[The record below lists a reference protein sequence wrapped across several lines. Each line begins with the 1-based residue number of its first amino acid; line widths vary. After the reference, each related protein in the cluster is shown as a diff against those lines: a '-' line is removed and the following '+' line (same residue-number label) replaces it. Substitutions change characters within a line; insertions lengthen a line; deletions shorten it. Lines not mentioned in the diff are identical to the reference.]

1 MKRKK
6 ILIISVSVFALL
18 VGLLVAAPF
27 MFKGKIKAAVLK
39 AVNENLNAS
48 VDFEDVSI
56 SLFKNFPQAS
66 LTLENLKVVNVAP
79 FENDTL
85 TYIKELNLD
94 MSIKELFK
102 GENEA
107 MKINGIKLDGAY
119 LNFVS
124 NKDGIANFDIMKPS
138 TSENEESSGFNLAV
152 NYYEIKNS
160 HIKYVDEAS
169 GMSLELKD
177 FNHSGSGDLTAE
189 ESKLKT
195 LSSAKLSFE
204 FDKIK
209 YFDENELT
217 LDALIGINLK
227 TNTYTFLENNAVVSG
242 LPLVFDGFISL
253 LENGQDMAINFKT
266 PTSSFKNFLAVMPK
280 AYAKNLDIVQ
290 TSGDFTVI
298 GEVKGQNNDD
308 RIPNFKINIA
318 SDNASFK
325 YPDLPKGVDH
335 ITIKAEIN
343 NESGIID
350 DTYVMIDAFN
360 FRIDQDEFMS
370 NASIIDL
377 TGNPLVNATLKGTI
391 NLGNLSKAYPIQLE
405 QQLSGILKM
414 DIAANF
420 DMEAVEQS
428 KYERIRSIG
437 SLSLT
442 DFVYNGEE
450 FLNPLKIKS
459 TSVNF
464 TPQVIVLKE
473 FLATTGKT
481 DISATGT
488 LDDVIGF
495 VLSDKK
501 LKGNF
506 NLQSKVFSVNDFM
519 SETAPTET
527 AKKAESA
534 SIKIPSFLDCSITAQ
549 AATVYY
555 DNLELKNLKGK
566 MSIKDEKV
574 TLENVSSSIFGG
586 NIGLNG
592 SVSTKEVTP
601 IFDMEVGMNSFNIA
615 ESFSKMDMLKALAP
629 IASIIEGKLNS
640 TVKLSGKLSNDFAP
654 NLATISGNALA
665 EIQTKA
671 IDTKTSPL
679 LNTLASQLKFIDVS
693 KLNLNDIKA
702 LVSFENG
709 KVNVKPFTIKYK
721 DIDINVT
728 GSHGFDKSMS
738 YRATF
743 NVPAKYLGNEVTGL
757 MSKISSEDASKIM
770 VPITAVIGGNF
781 DKPTVTTDYKSAV
794 TSLTTQLVDVNKLK
808 AKGVNA
814 ISDLIKGSSII
825 KKNTDTTKVSTKTT
839 TPDKID
845 VAKPKEA
852 VENLVKNK
860 LNNLLIKKK
869 KDTAK

>member
-1 MKRKK
+1 MKRKN
-6 ILIISVSVFALL
+6 IIIISISVFVLL
-18 VGLLVAAPF
+18 VGLLIAAPF
-27 MFKGKIKAAVLK
+27 MFKGKIKTAVLK
-39 AVNENLNAS
+39 AVNENLNAT
-48 VDFEDVSI
+48 VDFEDVTI

-79 FENDTL
+79 FANDTL

-107 MKINGIKLDGAY
+107 MNINGITLDGAY

-124 NKDGIANFDIMKPS
+124 NKDGVANYDIMKPS
-138 TSENEESSGFNLAV
+138 TSENDESSGFNLAV

-160 HIKYVDEAS
+160 HIKYIDEVS

-189 ESKLKT
+189 ASKLKT

-204 FDKIK
+204 YDKIK
-209 YFDENELT
+209 YFDENEIT

-227 TNTYTFLENNAVVSG
+227 TSTYTFLENNAVVSG

-280 AYAKNLDIVQ
+280 VYAKNLDIVQ

-298 GEVKGQNNDD
+298 GEVKGQNNEE
-308 RIPNFKINIA
+308 RIPSFKINIA

-343 NESGIID
+343 NESGKID

-377 TGNPLVNATLKGTI
+377 TGNPLVNATLSGTI

-405 QQLSGILKM
+405 QKLSGILKM
-414 DIAANF
+414 DIATNF
-420 DMEAVEQS
+420 DMEAVENS
-428 KYERIRSIG
+428 KYERIRSVG
-437 SLSLT
+437 SLALT
-442 DFVYNGEE
+442 DFVYNGTE
-450 FLNPLKIKS
+450 FINPLKIKS
-459 TSVNF
+459 TAVNF
-464 TPQVIVLKE
+464 TPKDITLKE
-473 FLATTGKT
+473 FSATTGKT
-481 DISATGT
+481 DITATGT
-488 LDDVIGF
+488 LYDVVGF
-495 VLSDKK
+495 VLSDKQ

-506 NLQSKVFSVNDFM
+506 NLKSNVFSVNDFM
-519 SETAPTET
+519 AETVPTET
-527 AKKAESA
+527 AKKAA
-534 SIKIPSFLDCSITAQ
+534 PAAIKIPSFLDCNITAQ

-555 DNLELKNLKGK
+555 DNLELKNLKGS
-566 MSIKDEKV
+566 MAIKDEKV
-574 TLENVSSSIFGG
+574 TLKDVSSSIFGG
-586 NIGLNG
+586 NIALNG

-601 IFDMEVGMNSFNIA
+601 VFDMDIDMKAFSIA
-615 ESFSKMDMLKALAP
+615 ESFKKMDMLKALAP
-629 IASIIEGKLNS
+629 IASLIEGKLNS
-640 TVKLSGKLSNDFAP
+640 TFKLSGKLTDDFVP
-654 NLATISGNALA
+654 NLATITGNALA
-665 EIQTKA
+665 ELQTSSIDSKA
-671 IDTKTSPL
+671 SPL
-679 LNTLASQLKFIDVS
+679 LNTLASQLKFIDLT
-693 KLNLNDIKA
+693 KLNLNAIKA

-709 KVNVKPFTIKYK
+709 KVNVKPFTVKYK
-721 DIDINVT
+721 DIDINIA
-728 GSHGFDKSMS
+728 GNHGFDKSMS

-757 MSKISSEDASKIM
+757 MSKLSSQDASKM
-770 VPITAVIGGNF
+770 LVPITAVIGGNF

-814 ISDLIKGSSII
+814 ISDLIKGNSII
-825 KKNTDTTKVSTKTT
+825 KKNTDTTKVTTETSTKV
-839 TPDKID
+839 D

-860 LNNLLIKKK
+860 LNSLLTKKK